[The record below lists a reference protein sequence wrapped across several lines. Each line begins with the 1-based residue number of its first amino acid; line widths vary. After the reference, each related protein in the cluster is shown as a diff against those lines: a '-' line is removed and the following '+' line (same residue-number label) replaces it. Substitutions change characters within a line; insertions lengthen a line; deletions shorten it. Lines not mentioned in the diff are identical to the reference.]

1 MQVPCAD
8 YASGEA
14 MDDTVSPLAQ
24 MCINAAFA
32 INPVELSGDE
42 YFEEAYGYSY
52 ANLWIVSYH
61 HFPEVADV

>member
-1 MQVPCAD
+1 
-8 YASGEA
+8 

-32 INPVELSGDE
+32 TRQMELSGDD

-52 ANLWIVSYH
+52 ANLWTVSQLP
-61 HFPEVADV
+61 FPEIIVDV